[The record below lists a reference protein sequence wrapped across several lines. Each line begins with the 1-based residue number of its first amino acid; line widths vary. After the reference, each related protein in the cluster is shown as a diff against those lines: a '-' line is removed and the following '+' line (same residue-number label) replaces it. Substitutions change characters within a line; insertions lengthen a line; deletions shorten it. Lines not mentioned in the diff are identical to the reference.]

1 MLEFIFKKRNTDKR
15 RYLRREKAY
24 SADWTPSAD
33 VTPIPIIGL
42 DVSASG
48 AGILTREPIDVEEFI
63 LRLKLDGHV
72 IPTRVKRARSLPGTL
87 QGAKAYRYGVAFI
100 SIAADDWDAVVRWTK
115 GESAAA
121 PENKAQDD
129 LQMVRMTAD
138 DANRL
143 MPLALQNRLLQG
155 LVKRGRLAPID
166 PNVLPLV
173 QYFYGGTVPRN
184 GLTMHRLAIISRV
197 SDADLATREE
207 FRTLF
212 YFDDNG
218 QHLDMVD

>member
-1 MLEFIFKKRNTDKR
+1 MIEFFFKKRNTDNR
-15 RYLRREKAY
+15 RYMRREKAY

-33 VTPIPIIGL
+33 VAPIPIIGL

-48 AGILTREPIDVEEFI
+48 AGILTREPIEVDEFI
-63 LRLKLDGHV
+63 LRLKLDARV
-72 IPTRVKRARSLPGTL
+72 IPTRVKKARSLPGTL
-87 QGAKAYRYGVAFI
+87 HGMKAFRYGVAFV

-115 GESAAA
+115 GESSDEV
-121 PENKAQDD
+121 ENKAQGD

-155 LVKRGRLAPID
+155 LVKRGRLAQLD
-166 PNVLPLV
+166 PNALPLV
-173 QYFYGGTVPRN
+173 QYFYGGTVLRN
-184 GLTMHRLAIISRV
+184 GINMHRLAIISRV
-197 SDADLATREE
+197 SDSELGTREE

-212 YFDDNG
+212 YFDDAG
-218 QHLDMVD
+218 QRVEMGD